1 MATPATA
8 ALGQYERLRLLP
20 PRELKMSIAGKVAVV
35 TGGGGGIG
43 RATCLRLNADG
54 ASIAVWDI
62 DRDAAQDTAAQIA
75 DAGGRAIACTVDVAS
90 AASVS
95 SALDETHWEL
105 GRVAIL
111 INNAA
116 LTGSVTFDDMTEQ
129 QWDRMIEIDLKG
141 PFLCCKAI
149 LPEMVAEGWGRIVN
163 ITSSSI
169 QIGSPCMAHYIAAKA
184 GLQGLTRA
192 LAVEY
197 AASGITINSIPPGY
211 IDTPTLRR
219 NQAEFP
225 SGHGANVSVE
235 QAVTRFPMRRAGKPE
250 DIAAACAFLASEE
263 ANYITGQTIGV
274 NGGRFLT

>member
-1 MATPATA
+1 
-8 ALGQYERLRLLP
+8 
-20 PRELKMSIAGKVAVV
+20 MSIAGKVAVV
-35 TGGGGGIG
+35 TGGAGGIG
-43 RATCLRLNADG
+43 RATCLRLSADG
-54 ASIAVWDI
+54 VAVAIWDV
-62 DRDAAQDTAAQIA
+62 DLEGARETERQVAA
-75 DAGGRAIACTVDVAS
+75 AGGRAIVCEADVAS
-90 AASVS
+90 AASVAA
-95 SALDETHWEL
+95 ALERTRAEL
-105 GRVAIL
+105 GEVAIL

-116 LTGSVTFDDMTEQ
+116 LTGSATFKDMTEE
-129 QWDRMIEIDLKG
+129 QWDRMIEVDLKG
-141 PFLCCKAI
+141 PFLCCKSM
-149 LPEMVAEGWGRIVN
+149 LPGMAAAGWGRIVN

-192 LAVEY
+192 LAIEY
-197 AASGITINSIPPGY
+197 AAAGITVNSVPPGY

-235 QAVTRFPMRRAGKPE
+235 QAVQRFPMRRAGKPE

-263 ANYITGQTIGV
+263 ANYITGQTLSV

>member
-1 MATPATA
+1 
-8 ALGQYERLRLLP
+8 
-20 PRELKMSIAGKVAVV
+20 MSIVGKVAVV

-43 RATCLRLNADG
+43 QATCLRLSADG
-54 ASIAVWDI
+54 ALIAIWDI
-62 DRDAAQDTAAQIA
+62 DMEGAQETARLIA
-75 DAGGRAIACTVDVAS
+75 EAKGRAIVCNANVAS
-90 AASVS
+90 TASIAA
-95 SALDETHWEL
+95 ALEQTQREL
-105 GRVAIL
+105 GPVSIL

-116 LTGSVTFDDMTEQ
+116 LTGSSTFEDMTEE
-129 QWDRMIEIDLKG
+129 QWDRMIEVDLKG

-149 LPEMVAEGWGRIVN
+149 LPEMVAAGWGRIVN

-169 QIGSPCMAHYIAAKA
+169 QMGSPCMAHYIAAKS
-184 GLQGLTRA
+184 GLSGLTKA

-197 AASGITINSIPPGY
+197 APTGVTVNSIPPGY

-219 NQAEFP
+219 NQSDFP
-225 SGHGANVSVE
+225 AAHGANVSVE